1 MAEIELSVMSRQCLD
16 KRIPSRIRLRSILS
30 PWEKRRNR
38 DGACVVDNTTQED
51 RAALVRWMFLALSR
65 HPAVQGI
72 ANMDDEALDAANQ
85 SMGELITRLLAGT
98 CREETRTAVNYEGE
112 ATITAAFTLLGQVA
126 ATELMGH
133 PEVASAMSGLETHID
148 EDALAEVFAED

>member
-1 MAEIELSVMSRQCLD
+1 MRNVVVTALMILLLGSGNLWAGPYSDELSR
-16 KRIPSRIRLRSILS
+16 
-30 PWEKRRNR
+30 
-38 DGACVVDNTTQED
+38 CVVDNTTQED